1 MRQAQAPESTNV
13 AEAHEFDYSR
23 QRQLVYDEDDVRV
36 YSTPVDHYFTEG
48 PVAYRLEW
56 GGMAVV
62 IGGDTAP
69 VMTLAELSEAADV
82 LVLDAMATALDN
94 EKGVAGAEDG
104 APLEGS
110 DGGGGGRGAAA
121 GAARG
126 TTVRERRNIVT
137 SHTTPAEAGRMFAAA
152 APRLAIAT
160 HNAINGFSLPH
171 IVSEVR
177 KSYVGPL
184 SVAQDLD
191 YWDVCPDRIEAGRLL
206 AAAESWGLIFGDGAA
221 LAGGGRG
228 GAGGAA
234 ADGRGGAAR

>member
-1 MRQAQAPESTNV
+1 MPPGFPAIVAKRLRCPPHFHAQ
-13 AEAHEFDYSR
+13 
-23 QRQLVYDEDDVRV
+23 
-36 YSTPVDHYFTEG
+36 HYFTEG

-152 APRLAIAT
+152 APRL
-160 HNAINGFSLPH
+160 G
-171 IVSEVR
+171 ER
-177 KSYVGPL
+177 
-184 SVAQDLD
+184 
-191 YWDVCPDRIEAGRLL
+191 E
-206 AAAESWGLIFGDGAA
+206 
-221 LAGGGRG
+221 GGRG
-228 GAGGAA
+228 GSGQGPGARDGARHPTWLQHSDHTA
-234 ADGRGGAAR
+234 ATASILEQRRA